1 MTGPTETPPEP
12 TTPSSTELRQ
22 NRRIVATALT
32 ISGIATIV
40 VAIVLGAIVEPYLY
54 AIAVIGLVDLVLARL
69 FAAGRLGGRADDPAA
84 AAAAAEADPSYNP
97 YARED

>member
-1 MTGPTETPPEP
+1 MTAPTEPTATEP
-12 TTPSSTELRQ
+12 APPSSADLRR
-22 NRRIVATALT
+22 NRSVVATALT

-54 AIAVIGLVDLVLARL
+54 AIAVIGLVDFVLARL
-69 FAAGRLGGRADDPAA
+69 FASGRLGAQPTGADAA
-84 AAAAAEADPSYNP
+84 TIAESDPSYNP